1 MNKLLYIF
9 YFIVILLIIFLI
21 FSFFNNKY
29 SFSIVNTDVSLTL
42 GTNYIPDLIPNNIE
56 YNDYSNYDWSSQDEN
71 IVTVDSLGNIKA
83 ISSGKTRIKVKSKKG
98 FNVKFININVLTEE
112 VKSLTFKDYNISLNI
127 GDVYKLEPYI
137 NGEKK
142 VITDLSYSISDSSI
156 VSIDKNGIINAL
168 EIGTTKILVSTPNG
182 VTSELNINVLQ
193 KNIEIE
199 SIRFDSEKIFVEKGK
214 SMTLNI
220 NIKPIDAT
228 NKTVTWKSSNPDVAS
243 VNDGVVTALSEGTTT
258 ITVATVNGKNAEC
271 VVHVINQKIS
281 PASISM
287 EFEKLS
293 MEYNQMINLNVNFS
307 PSNTTERQV
316 TWKSSNPNVASVNNG
331 VITALSEGTTKI
343 IATTANGK
351 SATCVVTVKKVEA
364 TSISINKT
372 SVTLYIGGSD
382 TLVTNI
388 NPSNATNKTVT
399 WKSSN
404 PNVAS
409 VNNGVITALSEGTTK
424 IIATTANGKSA
435 TCVVTVKKV
444 EATSISINKTSV
456 TLYIGGSDTLVTNI
470 NPSNATNKTVTW
482 KSSNPNVASV
492 NNGVI
497 TALSE
502 GTATITAATANG
514 KKVECKV
521 TVRLNTFS
529 NPRGNGADPWVI
541 KYGRTY
547 YYTYACGNDGASICI
562 STFTNLS
569 SLNKNNGTVVYKN
582 NGSNVWAPEL
592 HHINGKWYIYYSVT
606 KEGNSGTE
614 GRRMY
619 VISSDNPLGQ
629 YKFEGQIT
637 DSTDKWAIDGTVLQ
651 WQNQLYFL
659 WSGWEGDINVQ
670 QNIYIAHMS
679 NPITIDGERVMISKP
694 EYNWEKKNFPYINEG
709 PQVLIKNGQL
719 YIIYSASGCWDEYY
733 ALGMLT
739 YNGGNILSANSWLKN
754 STPVFQ
760 SGNGVLG
767 TGHASF
773 VKSPDETEDW
783 IIYHAYADQN
793 AIANKRRTIRL
804 QKFTWNGNIPVF
816 GIPVADS
823 VQIQKPSGDR

>member
-9 YFIVILLIIFLI
+9 YFTVILLIIFLI

-382 TLVTNI
+382 TLV
-388 NPSNATNKTVT
+388 A
-399 WKSSN
+399 
-404 PNVAS
+404 
-409 VNNGVITALSEGTTK
+409 
-424 IIATTANGKSA
+424 
-435 TCVVTVKKV
+435 
-444 EATSISINKTSV
+444 
-456 TLYIGGSDTLVTNI
+456 NI

-767 TGHASF
+767 PGHASF